1 MAARLHV
8 HLSVADL
15 EASRNFYEKF
25 LGIPAVKVKA
35 DLVKFVPEFAPINL
49 ALSPVRRDQGTGRAL
64 NHLGVEVESNDA
76 VMRHLNRAKA
86 AGIPVRAQLNVTC
99 CYANQSKF
107 WVIDPDGVEW
117 EIYHVNFDTVEK
129 HGGGVEVTQ
138 SAPQPGATG

>member
-1 MAARLHV
+1 MVARVHV

-15 EASRNFYEKF
+15 KASREFYEKF
-25 LGIPAVKVKA
+25 LGVAPIKVKA
-35 DLVKFVPEFAPINL
+35 DLVKFVPDLAPINL
-49 ALSPVRRDQGTGRAL
+49 ALSPVRRDMGTGPAL

-86 AGIPVRAQLNVTC
+86 AGIPVREQLNVTC

-107 WVIDPDGVEW
+107 WVIDPDGMEW

-138 SAPQPGATG
+138 SAPQPDATG

>member
-1 MAARLHV
+1 MVARVHV

-15 EASRNFYEKF
+15 KASREFYEKF
-25 LGIPAVKVKA
+25 LGVAPVKVKA
-35 DLVKFVPEFAPINL
+35 DLVKFVPDLAPINL
-49 ALSPVRRDQGTGRAL
+49 ALSPVRRDMGTGPAL
-64 NHLGVEVESNDA
+64 NHLGVEVESNDV

-86 AGIPVRAQLNVTC
+86 AGIPVREQLNVTC

-107 WVIDPDGVEW
+107 WVIDPDGMEW

-138 SAPQPGATG
+138 SAPQPDATG

>member
-1 MAARLHV
+1 MAARVHV

-15 EASRNFYEKF
+15 EASREFYEKF
-25 LGIPAVKVKA
+25 LGVAPVKVKS
-35 DLVKFVPEFAPINL
+35 DLVKFVPELAPINL
-49 ALSPVRRDQGTGRAL
+49 ALSPVRRDMGTSRAL

-86 AGIPVRAQLNVTC
+86 AGIPVREQLNVTC

-129 HGGGVEVTQ
+129 HGGGVEVTR